1 MNRLRKIGQWFW
13 RNKERMVLAVLVVIL
28 CFRIYR
34 MLNPIP
40 DETAEAVPPSR
51 AGNQLPLDAERPPLP
66 LPLEAVYEVDDWSS
80 LSRRNPFFWSN
91 VTGSGEVSVDGVPQD
106 LKVVRIR
113 ETRDGVFSAQI
124 RTQSSTK
131 WYNEGDEFEIYT
143 LQRID
148 AEAKCCTFR
157 ASNQRRSF
165 DICVEERRRRRT
177 GR

>member
-1 MNRLRKIGQWFW
+1 M
-13 RNKERMVLAVLVVIL
+13 LAVLVVIL

-34 MLNPIP
+34 MLNPIL

-51 AGNQLPLDAERPPLP
+51 AGNQLPMDAERPPLP
-66 LPLEAVYEVDDWSS
+66 LPLEIEYEVDDWSS

-91 VTGSGEVSVDGVPQD
+91 VTGAGEVSDDGVPQD
-106 LKVVRIR
+106 LKVVRIL
-113 ETRDGVFSAQI
+113 EIRDGVYRARI

-148 AEAKCCTFR
+148 AETNCCTFR

-165 DICVEERRRRRT
+165 EVCVEERKRRRT
-177 GR
+177 SR